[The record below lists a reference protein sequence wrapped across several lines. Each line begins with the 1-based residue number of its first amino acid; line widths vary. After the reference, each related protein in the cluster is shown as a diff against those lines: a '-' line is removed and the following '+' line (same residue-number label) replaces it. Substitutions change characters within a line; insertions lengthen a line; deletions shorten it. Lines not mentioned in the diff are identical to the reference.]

1 MINTKKDFFVA
12 NLSGGKDSSCMVL
25 KLLEEKYPVDLI
37 LFCDTQLEF
46 FEMYNHLDKFEQYIK
61 RYTDIGIT
69 RIKPEKPFE
78 YYFLEHEIH
87 HRKNSAYNE
96 KFGATHKGYGWA
108 GPKMRWCT
116 NRLKTQTRE
125 RFLRELRKKYNV
137 IEYVGIAADEQY
149 RLERK
154 NNQRENCRH
163 PLVEWG
169 MTESDCLKYCYDRGF
184 DWGGLYEK
192 FSRVSCWCCPL
203 QPLSELRILY
213 NEFPDLWEQLKK
225 WDNQTFRKFRAD
237 YSVIELEKRFKLEDE
252 WQSAGRTPKGKA
264 FFNALKERL
273 GVYDE
278 KINIRQS
285 V

>member
-1 MINTKKDFFVA
+1 MTVKKDLFVCSF
-12 NLSGGKDSSCMVL
+12 SGGKDSTA
-25 KLLEEKYPVDLI
+25 LLLRMLESGMPIDII
-37 LFCDTQLEF
+37 LFNETGLDF
-46 FEMYNHLDKFEQYIK
+46 PEMEAHIEKVEQYIK
-61 RYTDIGIT
+61 KYTDIGIT

-116 NRLKTQTRE
+116 NRLKTQPRE
-125 RFLRELRKKYNV
+125 KYLRELRKKYNV
-137 IEYVGIAADEQY
+137 IEYVGLAADEQY
-149 RLERK
+149 RLKRK
-154 NNQRENCRH
+154 NNQRESCRH

-169 MTESDCLKYCYDRGF
+169 MTEADCLQYCYDRGF

-237 YSVIELEKRFKLEDE
+237 YSVIELEQRFKLEDE
-252 WQSAGRTPKGKA
+252 WKAAGRTPKGKA
-264 FFNALKERL
+264 FFSALKERL

-278 KINIRQS
+278 KINIGQS

>member
-69 RIKPEKPFE
+69 RIKPDKPFE
-78 YYFLEHEIH
+78 YYFSEHEIH
-87 HRKNSAYNE
+87 HRKNSV
-96 KFGATHKGYGWA
+96 ATHKGYGWA

-116 NRLKTQTRE
+116 NRLKTQPRE

-149 RLERK
+149 RLKRK

-169 MTESDCLKYCYDRGF
+169 MTEADCLQYCYDRGF
-184 DWGGLYEK
+184 GWGGLYEK

-213 NEFPDLWEQLKK
+213 HEFPNLWEQLKQ
-225 WDNQTFRKFRAD
+225 WDSQTFRKFRAD

-252 WQSAGRTPKGKA
+252 WRSAGRTLNSKSSGKKQETSSA
-264 FFNALKERL
+264 AKRFLL
-273 GVYDE
+273 P
-278 KINIRQS
+278 
-285 V
+285 

>member
-1 MINTKKDFFVA
+1 MIKKELRAVSF
-12 NLSGGKDSSCMVL
+12 SGGKDSTALLLRM
-25 KLLEEKYPVDLI
+25 LEEGMPIDII
-37 LFCDTQLEF
+37 LFNETGLDF
-46 FEMYNHLDKFEQYIK
+46 PEMEAHIEKVEQYIK

-87 HRKNSAYNE
+87 HRKNSALNE

-116 NRLKTQTRE
+116 NRLKTQPRE

-149 RLERK
+149 RLKRK

-169 MTESDCLKYCYDRGF
+169 MTEADCLQYCYDRGF

-213 NEFPDLWEQLKK
+213 HEFPDLWE
-225 WDNQTFRKFRAD
+225 
-237 YSVIELEKRFKLEDE
+237 
-252 WQSAGRTPKGKA
+252 
-264 FFNALKERL
+264 
-273 GVYDE
+273 
-278 KINIRQS
+278 
-285 V
+285 

>member
-1 MINTKKDFFVA
+1 
-12 NLSGGKDSSCMVL
+12 
-25 KLLEEKYPVDLI
+25 
-37 LFCDTQLEF
+37 
-46 FEMYNHLDKFEQYIK
+46 
-61 RYTDIGIT
+61 
-69 RIKPEKPFE
+69 
-78 YYFLEHEIH
+78 
-87 HRKNSAYNE
+87 
-96 KFGATHKGYGWA
+96 
-108 GPKMRWCT
+108 MRWCT
-116 NRLKTQTRE
+116 NRLKTQPRE

-149 RLERK
+149 RLKRK
-154 NNQRENCRH
+154 NNQRESCRH

-169 MTESDCLKYCYDRGF
+169 MTEADCLQYCYDRGF

-213 NEFPDLWEQLKK
+213 HEFPDLWEQLKQ

-237 YSVIELEKRFKLEDE
+237 YSVVELEIRFKLEDE
-252 WQSAGRTPKGKA
+252 WKAAGRIPKGKD
-264 FFNALKERL
+264 FFNALKEQL

-278 KINIRQS
+278 KINIGQF

>member
-1 MINTKKDFFVA
+1 MIKKELRAVSF
-12 NLSGGKDSSCMVL
+12 SGGKDSTA
-25 KLLEEKYPVDLI
+25 LLLRMLESGMSVDII
-37 LFCDTQLEF
+37 LFNETGLDF
-46 FEMYNHLDKFEQYIK
+46 PEMEAHIEKVEQYIK

-87 HRKNSAYNE
+87 HRKNSALNE
-96 KFGATHKGYGWA
+96 KFGETHKGYGWA

-116 NRLKTQTRE
+116 NRLKTQPRE

-149 RLERK
+149 RLKRK
-154 NNQRENCRH
+154 NNQRESCRH

-169 MTESDCLKYCYDRGF
+169 MTEADCLQYCYDRGF

-237 YSVIELEKRFKLEDE
+237 YSVIELEQRFKLEDE
-252 WQSAGRTPKGKA
+252 WKAAGRTPKGKA
-264 FFNALKERL
+264 FFSALKERL

-278 KINIRQS
+278 KINIGQS

>member
-1 MINTKKDFFVA
+1 MVKKNLFVCSF
-12 NLSGGKDSSCMVL
+12 SGGKDSTA
-25 KLLEEKYPVDLI
+25 LLLRMLESGMSVDII
-37 LFCDTQLEF
+37 LFNETGLDF
-46 FEMYNHLDKFEQYIK
+46 PEMEAHIEKVEQYIK
-61 RYTDIGIT
+61 KYTDIGIT

-108 GPKMRWCT
+108 
-116 NRLKTQTRE
+116 
-125 RFLRELRKKYNV
+125 

-149 RLERK
+149 RLKRK

-169 MTESDCLKYCYDRGF
+169 MTEADCLQYCYDRGF

-237 YSVIELEKRFKLEDE
+237 YSVIELEQRFKLEDE
-252 WQSAGRTPKGKA
+252 WKAAGRTPKGKA
-264 FFNALKERL
+264 FFSALKERL

-278 KINIRQS
+278 KINIGQS

>member
-1 MINTKKDFFVA
+1 MINIKKNFFVA
-12 NLSGGKDSSCMVL
+12 NLSGGKDSSCMTL
-25 KLLEEKYPVDLI
+25 KLLEEGYPVDMI
-37 LFCDTQLEF
+37 LFCDTGLEF
-46 FEMYNHLDKFEQYIK
+46 FEMYNHLDEFEQYIK

-116 NRLKTQTRE
+116 NRLKTQPRE

-137 IEYVGIAADEQY
+137 IEYVGLAADEQY
-149 RLERK
+149 RLKRK

-169 MTESDCLKYCYDRGF
+169 MTETDCLQYCYDRGF

-213 NEFPDLWEQLKK
+213 HEFPDLWEQLKQ
-225 WDNQTFRKFRAD
+225 WDSQTFRKFRAD

-252 WQSAGRTPKGKA
+252 WRAAGRTPKGKA
-264 FFNALKERL
+264 FFSALKEQL